1 MQVATCEGVVF
12 LMSKVI
18 SKVRC
23 YSPSLKNTPS
33 GNVNHLHYIARR
45 NMAISNEK
53 GVSTFGDI
61 ESIDVESAHLKEI
74 AEHIGKK
81 STNKTNVYRGIISL
95 KEESAL
101 HLGYD
106 KQAEWKDLMNRRVY
120 DIANTLGIP
129 TPNVEWVAVVHLKKG
144 NPHLHYMVW
153 DKRQEI
159 NDYFISIQKQTKI
172 RELLTKDIFNE
183 ELLKYYNL
191 QNDTKNTFRNKAL
204 ALEIKAFDKSN
215 CIGKLAYTNIP
226 NKVITDLYKRFN
238 EVKQRLPKSGRL
250 TYAFMPDDVKLKI
263 NEFMQILKDSNID
276 LQNECAKYIQTSSS
290 IGAMYG
296 DGSKKYYEKKAIQE
310 LDKLLGNQFLNAVKM
325 LNLEQ
330 FENKTLVNNLVQ
342 EMFRFLSIL
351 NESNEA
357 KYNLYK
363 NYKGEMSKQAKRD
376 FAINKANSSN
386 MNWEQ

>member
-1 MQVATCEGVVF
+1 
-12 LMSKVI
+12 MSKVI

-23 YSPSLKNTPS
+23 YSPSLKNTPL
-33 GNVNHLHYIARR
+33 GNINHLYYIARR
-45 NMAISNEK
+45 NMAIQNEK
-53 GVSTFGDI
+53 GVSTFGEI
-61 ESIDVESAHLKEI
+61 QGLDVESAHLKEI

-81 STNKTNVYRGIISL
+81 SANKTNVYRGIISL
-95 KEESAL
+95 KEEPAL
-101 HLGYD
+101 QLGYD
-106 KQAEWKDLMNRRVY
+106 KQEEWKELMNRRVY

-129 TPNVEWVAVVHLKKG
+129 TANVEWVAVVHLKKG

-159 NDYFISIQKQTKI
+159 NDYFISIQKQCKI
-172 RELLTKDIFNE
+172 KELLTKDIFNE
-183 ELLKYYNL
+183 ELQQYYNL
-191 QNDTKNTFRNKAL
+191 QNDTKNNLRNKAL

-226 NKVITDLYKRFN
+226 NKVIIDLIKRFN

-250 TYAFMPDDVKLKI
+250 TYQFMPDDVKLKI
-263 NEFMQILKDSNID
+263 KEFMEIIKNNNVD
-276 LQNECAKYIQTSSS
+276 LQNECDKYIQTSSS

-296 DGSKKYYEKKAIQE
+296 DSSKKYYEKKANQE
-310 LDKLLGNQFLNAVKM
+310 LDKLLGNQFLYAVKM

-330 FENKTLVNNLVQ
+330 LEKRTLVNNLVQ
-342 EMFRFLSIL
+342 DIFRFLSIL

-357 KYNLYK
+357 KLHLYK

-376 FAINKANSSN
+376 YAINKANSSN
-386 MNWEQ
+386 MNWGE